1 MMFPQQMPQPQQQ
14 FQPQQFIMG
23 IQQFIN
29 ENTLNELIQRAKLQ
43 GISEQDIQAGLK
55 IINQY
60 RK

>member
-1 MMFPQQMPQPQQQ
+1 MMFPQQMPQSQQQ